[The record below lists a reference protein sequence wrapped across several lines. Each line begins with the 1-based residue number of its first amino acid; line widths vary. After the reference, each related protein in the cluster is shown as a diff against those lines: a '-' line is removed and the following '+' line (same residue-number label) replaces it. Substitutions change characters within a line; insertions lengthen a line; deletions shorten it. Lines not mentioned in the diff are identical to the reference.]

1 MTTMK
6 RMSVIIPADIDQEL
20 LRMKKSDQYS
30 RCSYAELI
38 RIILRR
44 GLKKDEPTVE

>member
-6 RMSVIIPADIDQEL
+6 RMSVLIPPEVDKAILE
-20 LRMKKSDQYS
+20 MKKTDEFV

-38 RIILRR
+38 RLILRR
-44 GLKKDEPTVE
+44 GLEKNEGEKG

>member
-6 RMSVIIPADIDQEL
+6 RMSVLIPPEVDEKILE
-20 LRMKKSDQYS
+20 MKKTDEFV

-38 RIILRR
+38 RLILRR
-44 GLKKDEPTVE
+44 GLEKSDEKG

>member
-6 RMSVIIPADIDQEL
+6 RMSVLIPPEVDEKILE
-20 LRMKKSDQYS
+20 MKKTDAFV

-38 RIILRR
+38 RLILRR
-44 GLKKDEPTVE
+44 GLEKGEGKG

>member
-6 RMSVIIPADIDQEL
+6 RMSVLIPPEVDEKILE
-20 LRMKKSDQYS
+20 MKKTDEFV

-38 RIILRR
+38 RLILRR
-44 GLKKDEPTVE
+44 GLEKDDEKG